1 MQRPLGGNLSVS
13 IMIPLFISK
22 NEMTISTRR
31 EFLSTPMC
39 LMYPRGLRPTSADE
53 DRGRSIKR
61 WRMITTL
68 RTEVS
73 PVGIGLHQ
81 QRQTTARRRLI
92 AAAGHKPRPPV
103 RWIATRHFSTF
114 APLRRSSASA
124 TLSVVARAAPPDRRT
139 RLPSTTCANSPYR
152 GTEWSNITANSS
164 AISASAPS
172 GKRNPGSDSRRSAP
186 RSRPSSTVATGSWS
200 RHTSRS
206 RTDSRQSATIF
217 YIRQSKGRYGEIAG
231 WAFLGGAEM

>member
-1 MQRPLGGNLSVS
+1 
-13 IMIPLFISK
+13 MIPLFISK

-103 RWIATRHFSTF
+103 RWIATGLLYLRTA
-114 APLRRSSASA
+114 APLQRLHYPFGSA
-124 TLSVVARAAPPDRRT
+124 TRRPNRIRRT
-139 RLPSTTCANSPYR
+139 RLIGPHENDRAPLALSVQGAN
-152 GTEWSNITANSS
+152 G
-164 AISASAPS
+164 
-172 GKRNPGSDSRRSAP
+172 AP

-217 YIRQSKGRYGEIAG
+217 YIRQSNREVRGNSGVGFFGRGGNVRGVVKNKE
-231 WAFLGGAEM
+231 FLLVNFSPRGGQPKITTGSITP